1 MTFEDQLD
9 KLFNLKEKG
18 AITEEE
24 YQQRKNF
31 LLQEMN
37 RSGVVEESFD
47 AQKHVASEDDVCRMD
62 WRNTALT
69 DLSRNDLI
77 SALEEML
84 TIFSRVWERLPEHSE
99 LLTQLKKEKEK
110 LEKIPDS
117 YPFWITLVSVPLGIA
132 LSVPISFK
140 LEAST
145 GVHSLA
151 GAVAIFFA
159 SFFVIR
165 SFLKGFAS
173 QERKDKMR
181 NWYFNKYVAPL
192 VEKSN
197 TFKQEL
203 EELGGEDFKRA
214 KSLLPEQYTNRK
226 AIKSFISYLKVGRA
240 DSLKEAINL
249 FEEEQHR
256 EKLEDAQQFA
266 AYASARSA
274 MEANLAKIN
283 AAKASERAA
292 NAQEKAIRDK
302 EMREFFK
309 RNYS

>member
-1 MTFEDQLD
+1 MTFEDQLE
-9 KLFNLKEKG
+9 KLFSLKEKG
-18 AITEEE
+18 ALTEEE
-24 YQQRKNF
+24 YQSRKSSI
-31 LLQEMN
+31 LQEMN
-37 RSGVVEESFD
+37 RSGAEAEGSD
-47 AQKHVASEDDVCRMD
+47 ADKSAVSGDDARRMD

-69 DLSRNDLI
+69 DLSKNDLI

-84 TIFSRVWERLPEHSE
+84 TILSRVWERLPEHSE

-117 YPFWITLVSVPLGIA
+117 YPFWITLVSVLLGIA

-173 QERKDKMR
+173 QEKKDKMR

-226 AIKSFISYLKVGRA
+226 AIKSFISYLKTGRA

-249 FEEEQHR
+249 YEEEER
-256 EKLEDAQQFA
+256 NERLLEVQQFA

-274 MEANLAKIN
+274 MEANVAKIN
-283 AAKASERAA
+283 AAKAAEKAA
-292 NAQEKAIRDK
+292 KAQEKAVHDK
-302 EMREFFK
+302 EMREFFE
-309 RNYS
+309 RNRR